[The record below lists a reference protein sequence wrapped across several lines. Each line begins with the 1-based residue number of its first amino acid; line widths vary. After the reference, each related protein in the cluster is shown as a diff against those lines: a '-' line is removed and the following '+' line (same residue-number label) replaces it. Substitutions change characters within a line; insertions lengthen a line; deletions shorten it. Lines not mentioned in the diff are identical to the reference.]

1 MSIVH
6 LGAGEVSLCRRRRVV
21 PTAPA
26 GQSRSRV
33 QTSRATRSRDRTLS
47 HMLKINGTK
56 PVSKPKATSAS
67 TLVNLRPAV
76 GVWTPPPVWFFA
88 DTKKTASHSSAGFS
102 LTSPP
107 SFPQRLW
114 EFQFLGHARSGDQ
127 VRSSNPTIQK
137 LYNRATAT
145 VFERKLWNFRNL
157 IRSSVPTERI
167 YRISYIRD
175 LRACH
180 FRDLPNISQ
189 WAKTELPV
197 NASSGAYMNGITLC
211 KVFIDTS
218 SDIFR
223 RWPL

>member
-6 LGAGEVSLCRRRRVV
+6 LGAGEVSLCRRRQVV

-56 PVSKPKATSAS
+56 PVSKPKATSSS
-67 TLVNLRPAV
+67 TLVNLRPAG

-107 SFPQRLW
+107 SFLQRLW
-114 EFQFLGHARSGDQ
+114 EFQFLGHAMSGDQ

-137 LYNRATAT
+137 LYNRVTAT
-145 VFERKLWNFRNL
+145 VFER
-157 IRSSVPTERI
+157 
-167 YRISYIRD
+167 SYET
-175 LRACH
+175 L
-180 FRDLPNISQ
+180 
-189 WAKTELPV
+189 
-197 NASSGAYMNGITLC
+197 GI
-211 KVFIDTS
+211 
-218 SDIFR
+218 
-223 RWPL
+223 W